1 MHIIID
7 EHCQT
12 AATILAKKSSHFYT
26 VKLCKNVNF
35 FLASTVC
42 GLLYI
47 LIQCIF
53 AELADLLLNVILSQ
67 NFTEAM
73 IE

>member
-1 MHIIID
+1 MSIVRL
-7 EHCQT
+7 Q
-12 AATILAKKSSHFYT
+12 L
-26 VKLCKNVNF
+26 
-35 FLASTVC
+35 C

-47 LIQCIF
+47 LIQYIF
-53 AELADLLLNVILSQ
+53 AELADLLLNVILHQ

>member
-12 AATILAKKSSHFYT
+12 AAIIHSDS
-26 VKLCKNVNF
+26 V
-35 FLASTVC
+35 
-42 GLLYI
+42 YI
-47 LIQCIF
+47 CR
-53 AELADLLLNVILSQ
+53 AADLLLNVILPQ